1 MKNIC
6 ICAALAAILA
16 SCAIVPD
23 RFKPKNRAEAAQTAQ
38 SQDTGNSTGI
48 NTGINTAGAS
58 DQQRPKSRPDGAA
71 VDGTVAEAGATD
83 VANPPAQASGALG
96 TTVASL
102 GSPAEPGLWLKTPLV
117 KTQTSGTVS
126 YNGTSAQVTLIPI
139 EGPKTAGSRM
149 SLQAFQTL
157 GASLTDLVE
166 VAVSI

>member
-38 SQDTGNSTGI
+38 SQDTGISTG
-48 NTGINTAGAS
+48 GAS

-71 VDGTVAEAGATD
+71 VTGTVAEAGATD
-83 VANPPAQASGALG
+83 VANPPAQTSGALG

-126 YNGTSAQVTLIPI
+126 YNGTSAKVTLIPI

>member
-23 RFKPKNRAEAAQTAQ
+23 RFKPKNRAEAAQTTQ
-38 SQDTGNSTGI
+38 TQDTEISTDISTGV
-48 NTGINTAGAS
+48 AS

-71 VDGTVAEAGATD
+71 VDGMVAEAGATD

-126 YNGTSAQVTLIPI
+126 YKGASAKVTLIPI